1 MKYNHLSSSI
11 VQMEDHKTLKV
22 APALAGDHS
31 ILAGGF
37 LSFQNLTNAGG
48 RLTLINAPHIG
59 CRADKNTEA
68 LDKCIIF
75 KPLR

>member
-22 APALAGDHS
+22 APAKAGDHS

-59 CRADKNTEA
+59 CRADKA
-68 LDKCIIF
+68 L
-75 KPLR
+75 PHRQGYRSP